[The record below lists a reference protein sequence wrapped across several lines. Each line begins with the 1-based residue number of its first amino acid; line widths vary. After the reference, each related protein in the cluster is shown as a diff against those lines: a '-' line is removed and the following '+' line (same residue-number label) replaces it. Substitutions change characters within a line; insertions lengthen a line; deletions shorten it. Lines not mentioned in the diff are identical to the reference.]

1 MSDKDIVTD
10 YENLYRAYKKAK
22 SGKRFNSN
30 TARFQ
35 IMALD
40 GIITLQKQL
49 REQTYTMG
57 KYNEFEIYEPK
68 RRLIKSCSFKDKLV
82 QHCFCDNILLPRL
95 KDVFILDNCAG
106 QIGKGT
112 HFGMD
117 RLKEHMMSHY
127 QEYGLDGWI
136 LKCDIKKFFY
146 SIDHENLKEIVDK
159 YFPDEYTKWLN
170 RVYIDSTDNPG
181 LPLGNQVA
189 QVHALLMLHEMDVS
203 VVNDMGINRYGRY
216 MDDFYLIHHNKEY
229 LKECF
234 AKLQEILN
242 ELKLEFNSK
251 TQLVPFH
258 KGIRYLGFHHYV
270 TSDGKYIRKLT
281 GENKR
286 KIKRKLKRWS
296 IAVKDGKMS
305 EDKFIEKYSAWKNHA
320 MHGNCI
326 KLCQSMDAYVETLL
340 GKEKLYGR

>member
-1 MSDKDIVTD
+1 MSDKDIITD

-30 TARFQ
+30 TAKFQ

-49 REQTYTMG
+49 REQTYKMG

-68 RRLIKSCSFKDKLV
+68 RRLIKSCSFKDKVV

-95 KDVFILDNCAG
+95 KDIFIFDNCAG

-112 HFGMD
+112 HFGMN
-117 RLKEHMMSHY
+117 RLKEHMISHY
-127 QEYGLDGWI
+127 KEHGLNGWI

-146 SIDHENLKEIVDK
+146 SIDHEVLTRIADK
-159 YFPDEYTKWLN
+159 YFHDEYTKWLN
-170 RVYIDSTDNPG
+170 KMYIDSTDNPG

-189 QVHALLMLHEMDVS
+189 QVHALLMLHEMDVA
-203 VVNDMGINRYGRY
+203 VVNDMKIVHYGRY
-216 MDDFYLIHHNKEY
+216 MDDFYLIHHDKEH

-234 AKLQEILN
+234 VRLQGILK

-251 TQLVPFH
+251 TQIVPFR

-270 TSDGKYIRKLT
+270 TTDGKYIRKLSV
-281 GENKR
+281 ENKR

-296 IAVKDGKMS
+296 VAVKDGKMS
-305 EDKFIEKYSAWKNHA
+305 ETKFMEKYNAWKNHA

-326 KLCQSMDAYVETLL
+326 KLCQSMDTYVETLL

>member
-117 RLKEHMMSHY
+117 RLKEHMMSYY
-127 QEYGLDGWI
+127 QEHGLDGWI

-146 SIDHENLKEIVDK
+146 SIDHEILKTIVDK
-159 YFPDEYTKWLN
+159 YFPDEYSMWLN
-170 RVYIDSTDNPG
+170 RVYIDSTEDPG

-189 QVHALLMLHEMDVS
+189 QVHALLMLHEMDVA
-203 VVNDMGINRYGRY
+203 VVNDMGIKRYGRY
-216 MDDFYLIHHNKEY
+216 MDDFYLIHHDKEY
-229 LKECF
+229 LKECL
-234 AKLQEILN
+234 ACLENIVSD
-242 ELKLEFNSK
+242 LKLELNSK
-251 TQLVPFH
+251 TQIVPFH

-270 TSDGKYIRKLT
+270 TTDGKYIRKLT
-281 GENKR
+281 GEKKR
-286 KIKRKLKRWS
+286 SIRKKLKKK
-296 IAVKDGKMS
+296 AALVKSGKMT
-305 EDKFIEKYSAWKNHA
+305 EKQFRNDYQCWKAHVK
-320 MHGNCI
+320 HGNCV
-326 KLCQSMDAYVETLL
+326 KLCSSMDRYVEELL
-340 GKEKLYGR
+340 NGV